1 VQGHGGCCQNL
12 GQEVE
17 NIFERSQRDIVQ
29 EVYLTCCGSQGWGLK
44 GMLRPLLSMS
54 YLTMIIMFC
63 DILNESSISQQFL
76 VIRLG

>member
-29 EVYLTCCGSQGWGLK
+29 EVYLTCGRGPTK
-44 GMLRPLLSMS
+44 GDVETFAIDEL
-54 YLTMIIMFC
+54 
-63 DILNESSISQQFL
+63 
-76 VIRLG
+76 